1 MVKCTTTGTV
11 PTSGRGG
18 TAAATTQNEQTA
30 EQHSTLE
37 QQRPWRLDHPAW
49 CLAWTVWPASTITCP
64 LMINHTQRAGSCWS
78 HVAHFKRVIVET
90 GKAIR
95 AWNLTSFNGS
105 AVNVRRAL
113 LIFVKKLKAS
123 KSSVQFSSVQFSSVY
138 CVNRGWQNAAVQR
151 DKIICI
157 N

>member
-95 AWNLTSFNGS
+95 AW
-105 AVNVRRAL
+105 
-113 LIFVKKLKAS
+113 
-123 KSSVQFSSVQFSSVY
+123 
-138 CVNRGWQNAAVQR
+138 
-151 DKIICI
+151 
-157 N
+157 